1 MSPASQEVD
10 ALTCAFDGQRL
21 TARLTPPKGFL
32 VSDAL
37 LSDAFATVMSL

>member
-1 MSPASQEVD
+1 MVQEAEAV
-10 ALTCAFDGQRL
+10 ACSFDGQRL
-21 TARLTPPKGFL
+21 TAHLKQPKGFL